1 MNILNTP
8 SIKSRFEER
17 KSVRIMSKYDEFAI
31 IWFVFRIA
39 TVNEEGKVADSMA
52 DPKVCVALDG
62 TTVEEMTDE
71 AARANLAGADM
82 VEVRFDRLY
91 LVKPDPT
98 ISDEEEGEKP
108 ELPPENDW
116 ETMNMEDVD
125 VEASIAALKEGLP
138 LPVIFTVRPVSEG
151 GFFPGVESERIEILQ
166 KAIDS
171 KVSWIDLELSIED
184 STRKTLQDAASANG
198 CQIIASS
205 HDINGTPD
213 AETIV
218 AMVRDNQ
225 DAGDIVKFCGTA
237 NNHDDALQII
247 EAATELTGEGLSHSL
262 MAVNSGGDWTRLHA
276 PMLDQSLVYATMRN
290 EFKISDK
297 GLVNVR
303 DLRDAWSL
311 LEY

>member
-8 SIKSRFEER
+8 SKKCGFGER
-17 KSVRIMSKYDEFAI
+17 KSVRIMSKSDEFAI
-31 IWFVFRIA
+31 IWFMFRIA

-125 VEASIAALKEGLP
+125 VESSIAALKEGLP

-184 STRKTLQDAASANG
+184 STRKSLQDAASANG

-213 AETIV
+213 AESIV
-218 AMVRDNQ
+218 SMVRDNQ

-247 EAATELTGEGLSHSL
+247 QAATELTGEGLSHSL

-290 EFKISDK
+290 EFRISDK

>member
-8 SIKSRFEER
+8 SEKCRFRER
-17 KSVRIMSKYDEFAI
+17 KNMRIMSKLDKFTIIRFA
-31 IWFVFRIA
+31 FRIA

-98 ISDEEEGEKP
+98 ISDEEEGERP

-116 ETMNMEDVD
+116 DTMNMEDVD

-151 GFFPGVESERIEILQ
+151 GFFPGIESERIEILQ

-184 STRKTLQDAASANG
+184 STRKSLQDAANANG

-213 AETIV
+213 AESIV
-218 AMVRDNQ
+218 ALVKDNQ

>member
-1 MNILNTP
+1 M
-8 SIKSRFEER
+8 
-17 KSVRIMSKYDEFAI
+17 RIMSKSKIFTI
-31 IWFVFRIA
+31 ICFVFRIA

-108 ELPPENDW
+108 QLPPENDW

-125 VEASIAALKEGLP
+125 VDASIAALKEGLP

-184 STRKTLQDAASANG
+184 STRKALLDAASANG

-213 AETIV
+213 AESIV
-218 AMVRDNQ
+218 ALVRDNQ

-237 NNHDDALQII
+237 NNHDDALQIF
-247 EAATELTGEGLSHSL
+247 EAATELTGEGLNHSL
-262 MAVNSGGDWTRLHA
+262 MAVNSGGDWARLHA

>member
-1 MNILNTP
+1 
-8 SIKSRFEER
+8 
-17 KSVRIMSKYDEFAI
+17 
-31 IWFVFRIA
+31 
-39 TVNEEGKVADSMA
+39 MA

-98 ISDEEEGEKP
+98 ISEEEEGEKV
-108 ELPPENDW
+108 ELPSENSWDTV
-116 ETMNMEDVD
+116 EMSAVDVD
-125 VEASIAALKEGLP
+125 ASIAALKEGLP
-138 LPVIFTVRPVSEG
+138 LPVVFTVRPVSEG
-151 GFFPGVESERIEILQ
+151 GFFPGIEAERIEILQ

-171 KVSWIDLELSIED
+171 KVSWIDLELSIDD
-184 STRKTLQDAASANG
+184 SVRKTLQDAAKASG
-198 CQIIASS
+198 CQIIASV

-213 AETIV
+213 SATI
-218 AMVRDNQ
+218 ASIVRDNQ
-225 DAGDIVKFCGTA
+225 ESGDIVKFCGTA
-237 NNHDDALQII
+237 NNHGDALQIV
-247 EAATELTGEGLSHSL
+247 EAATELNGEGLSHSL
-262 MAVNSGGDWTRLHA
+262 MALNSGGDWARIHA

-290 EFKISDK
+290 EFRISDK

>member
-1 MNILNTP
+1 M
-8 SIKSRFEER
+8 
-17 KSVRIMSKYDEFAI
+17 RIMSKSKIFTI
-31 IWFVFRIA
+31 ICFVFRIA

-108 ELPPENDW
+108 QLPPENDW

-125 VEASIAALKEGLP
+125 VDASIAALKEGLP

-184 STRKTLQDAASANG
+184 STRKALLDAASANG

-213 AETIV
+213 AESIV
-218 AMVRDNQ
+218 ALVRDNQ

-237 NNHDDALQII
+237 NNHDDALQIF
-247 EAATELTGEGLSHSL
+247 EAATELTGEGLNHSL
-262 MAVNSGGDWTRLHA
+262 MAVNSGGDWARLHA

-290 EFKISDK
+290 EFRISDK

>member
-1 MNILNTP
+1 
-8 SIKSRFEER
+8 
-17 KSVRIMSKYDEFAI
+17 
-31 IWFVFRIA
+31 
-39 TVNEEGKVADSMA
+39 MA

-91 LVKPDPT
+91 LIKPDPT
-98 ISDEEEGEKP
+98 VSDEEEGEKV

-116 ETMNMEDVD
+116 DTVDMSDIDVD
-125 VEASIAALKEGLP
+125 AAISSLKEGLP
-138 LPVIFTVRPVSEG
+138 LPVVFTVRPVSEG
-151 GFFPGVESERIEILQ
+151 GFFPGVESERISILE
-166 KAIDS
+166 KAIES
-171 KVSWIDLELSIED
+171 KVSWIDLELSIDD
-184 STRKTLQDAASANG
+184 STRSKLADAAIENG
-198 CQIIASS
+198 CQIIASV

-213 AETIV
+213 ASTI
-218 AMVRDNQ
+218 ASIVRDNQ

-247 EAATELTGEGLSHSL
+247 EAATELVGEGLSHSL

-276 PMLDQSLVYATMRN
+276 PILDQSLVYATMRN
-290 EFKISDK
+290 EFRISDK

>member
-1 MNILNTP
+1 MLL
-8 SIKSRFEER
+8 FLER
-17 KSVRIMSKYDEFAI
+17 KVSRIMSKMCNLEI
-31 IWFVFRIA
+31 LCSVELIA
-39 TVNEEGKVADSMA
+39 TVNEEGQVADSMA

-91 LVKPDPT
+91 LIKPDPT
-98 ISDEEEGEKP
+98 ISEEEEGEKV

-116 ETMNMEDVD
+116 DTVEMSSIDVD
-125 VEASIAALKEGLP
+125 ATISALKEGLP
-138 LPVIFTVRPVSEG
+138 LPVIFIVRPVSEG
-151 GFFPGVESERIEILQ
+151 GFFPGVESERIAILE
-166 KAIDS
+166 KAIES

-184 STRKTLQDAASANG
+184 SQRKSLQEAATKQG
-198 CQIIASS
+198 CQIIASK
-205 HDINGTPD
+205 HDINGIPD
-213 AETIV
+213 AATI
-218 AMVRDNQ
+218 ASLVRDNQ

-237 NNHDDALQII
+237 HNHGDALQII
-247 EAATELTGEGLSHSL
+247 EAATELTGEGLMHSL
-262 MAVNSGGDWTRLHA
+262 MAINGGGDWPRVHA

-290 EFKISDK
+290 EFRISDK
-297 GLVNVR
+297 GLINVR